1 MKSTQVIPVYIKPM
15 LIPFLIREFQGTEAR
30 YLNQYV
36 KAVDIDVR
44 TPFGSFIRLQ
54 MDKLSYPV
62 KDISNYNMFLK
73 VRDNEYHHSKNFGRL
88 YSYTKGNNH
97 FLHLPKYAV
106 DNINEYLN
114 CVFKTSIF
122 NYLEAWS
129 KLSQNNTGIIEGI
142 FSFMEQY
149 DLLDTDINPE
159 TLRRSYYRW
168 KAKKDGKLRYYTKK
182 TK

>member
-1 MKSTQVIPVYIKPM
+1 MKSTQVIPVYIKPE

-30 YLNQYV
+30 YFNQLV

-54 MDKLSYPV
+54 MDKLDYPI
-62 KDISNYNMFLK
+62 KDISKYNMFLK
-73 VRDNEYHHSKNFGRL
+73 IRDNEYHQSKNFGRL

-122 NYLEAWS
+122 NYLEAWNEHS
-129 KLSQNNTGIIEGI
+129 NKGLIDGV
-142 FSFMEQY
+142 FAFMEKY
-149 DLLDTDINPE
+149 DLLETDINPE
-159 TLRRSYYRW
+159 SLRRSYYRW
-168 KAKKDGKLRYYTKK
+168 KEKKDGKLRYYTKK